1 MVWFLLRMDVGCLA
15 MIVVCISSFL
25 RNFDSSNENL
35 EAMLDYEIMRLVKHD
50 VCTQLIIV

>member
-15 MIVVCISSFL
+15 MIVVCITSFF